1 MRLTLKVKLG
11 AVFGTVVL
19 LSAGGMLLG
28 VNNLAS
34 LSETYEGLI
43 GNQIARI
50 RMINQV
56 DSTAV
61 RIDRDEKQLLAATSE
76 GEVKELSASID
87 ENKKKLD
94 EIIGN
99 VYELSGAEGKANI
112 TSFKEQWAKFLEA
125 DNKVKEFAA
134 LQSIQR
140 ANSLLQ
146 NEALKAYN
154 QMVGQIDVLQK
165 RLEAA
170 AAAST
175 DSVVMKRYIELVNM
189 SDLVLRIRANTL
201 KVLTDQGDPEAQKK
215 TAEVVD
221 TRIGELEAEIVKA
234 DAILVGADYTDFQ
247 EIKASV
253 AVWLPLIR
261 EAVAKGLENG
271 AYHATQAS
279 AEGANYR
286 RAAMAILDDMTARM
300 RQQVSEGQAESA
312 AAYESARMLML
323 GALIAITLIAAI
335 SATWI
340 MLSISRAVTSALGLA
355 RSVAAGDLN
364 AKAVVKSNDEIKD
377 LVDALNL
384 MVTKLKEVVGEVTAA
399 TRNVASGSQEMSA
412 AAEQLSQGAVEQS
425 SSTEEASSSVEQ
437 MAANIK
443 QNADNAGQTESI
455 ARRAALDAE
464 TSGKAVG
471 DAVKAMETIAEKI
484 LIVQEIARQ
493 TDLLALNAAVEAAR
507 AGEHGRGFAVVASE
521 VRKLAERSQA
531 AAQEISGLSG
541 ETVKAAQSAGEM
553 LAKLVPDIQKTAE
566 LVAEISAASN
576 EQNAG
581 ASQINAAVQQLD
593 KVTQQNTSAA
603 EEMSSTAEELA
614 TQAEQLQA
622 AISYFKLDEVS
633 AAASPAKT
641 ARRPQV
647 AHIKSDRP
655 AKGTVAGMHEALQ
668 AAAPEIAGK
677 RKAKS
682 KAGFAFNMNDASD
695 DLDTEFQRQGAA

>member
-28 VNNLAS
+28 INNLSS

-61 RIDRDEKQLLAATSE
+61 RIDRDEKQLLAASSD
-76 GEVKELSASID
+76 GEVKDLASSI
-87 ENKKKLD
+87 EQNKKKLD

-99 VYELSGAEGKANI
+99 IYELSGAEGKANI
-112 TSFKEQWAKFLEA
+112 TSFKEQWAKFIET
-125 DNKVKEFAA
+125 DNKVKGFAA

-146 NEALKAYN
+146 NEALTAYN
-154 QMVGQIDVLQK
+154 QMVGQIDTLTE
-165 RLEAA
+165 RLEVAA
-170 AAAST
+170 TAST
-175 DSVVMKRYIELVNM
+175 DSVVMKRYVELVDM
-189 SDLVLRIRANTL
+189 SDLILRIRANTL

-215 TAEVVD
+215 TAEVVE
-221 TRIGELEAEIVKA
+221 TRIGQLEAEIVKA

-253 AVWLPLIR
+253 ATWLPLIR

-271 AYHATQAS
+271 TYYAAQAS

-300 RQQVSEGQAESA
+300 RKQVSDGQAESA

-377 LVDALNL
+377 LVDALNM

-471 DAVKAMETIAEKI
+471 AAVKAMETIAEKI

-553 LAKLVPDIQKTAE
+553 LGKLVPDIQKTAE

-622 AISYFKLDEVS
+622 AISYFRLDETS

-655 AKGTVAGMHEALQ
+655 AKGTVAGMHEALK

-682 KAGFAFNMNDASD
+682 NAGFAFSMSDASD